1 MKLRVAEVGIGGI
14 SGAHIPSWNR
24 MEDVELVAIC
34 DIRPEM
40 MDRFDGQFANST
52 NSPRKY
58 TDFDEMMAKETFDI
72 LDITLPTYLHADFAV
87 KTLEKGIHVVTEKP
101 ISLHK
106 EDVARVYGA
115 AEKNGKNFMVAH
127 VLRFWPEYMYLKDCM
142 DTGRFGKLV
151 SGTMSRMGCIPLSSW
166 DGWMQDPARSGMVP
180 FDLHIHDLDFL
191 IYTMGKPEVEHI
203 FHGMDYMHTIYKFG
217 DVRIACES
225 AWFHAPVPFRAT
237 FRMQFEKA
245 VLEFDGSKLKIYRED
260 PWGAEDL
267 DLNSSVEEGNYIP
280 QSDGYYNELRYFADC
295 VKAGKK
301 PEIMK
306 STELE
311 AVLDVIAQ
319 IQAAKK

>member
-14 SGAHIPSWNR
+14 SGAHVPAWSR

-40 MDRFDGQFANST
+40 MDRFDGVTKA
-52 NSPRKY
+52 RKY
-58 TDFDEMMAKETFDI
+58 TDFDEMLEKETFDI

-87 KTLEKGIHVVTEKP
+87 KALNRGIHVVTEKP
-101 ISLHK
+101 VSLKK

-115 AEKNGKNFMVAH
+115 AEANGKNFMVAH

-151 SGTMSRMGCIPLSSW
+151 SGTMTRIGSIPRSSW

-191 IYTMGKPEVEHI
+191 VYTMGKPEVEHI
-203 FHGMDYMHTIYKFG
+203 FHGMDYMHTIYNF
-217 DVRIACES
+217 DSVRIACES
-225 AWFHAPVPFRAT
+225 AWFHAPVQFRAT

-245 VLEFDGSKLKIYRED
+245 VLDFDGSTLKICKD
-260 PWGAEDL
+260 DWTVADMKAG
-267 DLNSSVEEGNYIP
+267 SGVEEGNYIP

-295 VKAGKK
+295 VKEGKK

-306 STELE
+306 ACELE
-311 AVLDVIAQ
+311 AVLDVIKL
-319 IQAAKK
+319 IQDAKK

>member
-14 SGAHIPSWNR
+14 SGAHIPAWNR

-40 MDRFDGQFANST
+40 MDRFDGQFTENA
-52 NSPRKY
+52 PQKY

-72 LDITLPTYLHADFAV
+72 LDITLPTYMHADFAV
-87 KTLEKGIHVVTEKP
+87 KALEKGIHVVSEKP
-101 ISLHK
+101 ISLGK
-106 EDVARVYGA
+106 SDVARVYGA
-115 AEKNGKNFMVAH
+115 AEKAGKNFMVAH

-151 SGTMSRMGCIPLSSW
+151 SGTMTRIGGIPTSSW

-191 IYTMGKPEVEHI
+191 VYTMGKPEVEHI

-225 AWFHAPVPFRAT
+225 AWFHAPVQFRAT

-245 VLEFDGSKLKIYRED
+245 VLEFDGSKLRIYKED

-306 STELE
+306 PTELE
-311 AVLDVIAQ
+311 AVLDVIAM
-319 IQAAKK
+319 IQAAK

>member
-14 SGAHIPSWNR
+14 SAGHIAAWHS

-40 MDRFDGQFANST
+40 MDRFDGKFTENA
-52 NSPRKY
+52 PRKY

-72 LDITLPTYLHADFAV
+72 LDITLPTYMHADFAV
-87 KTLEKGIHVVTEKP
+87 KALEKGIHVITEKP
-101 ISLHK
+101 ISLHRS
-106 EDVARVYGA
+106 DVARVYGA
-115 AEKNGKNFMVAH
+115 AEKAGKNFMVAH

-151 SGTMSRMGCIPLSSW
+151 SGTMTRIGGIPTSSW

-191 IYTMGKPEVEHI
+191 VYTMGKPEVEHI

-225 AWFHAPVPFRAT
+225 AWFHAPVQFRAT

-245 VLEFDGSKLKIYRED
+245 VLEFDGSRMRIYKED
-260 PWGAEDL
+260 PWGAEYL

-280 QSDGYYNELRYFADC
+280 QSDGYFNELRYFADC

-306 STELE
+306 PTELE
-311 AVLDVIAQ
+311 DVLDVIAL
-319 IQAAKK
+319 IQAAK